1 MSYKTKQAIN
11 NNLRDLSNIYDIRLA
26 VIFYVWL
33 ITLLNLVLLEFTP

>member
-11 NNLRDLSNIYDIRLA
+11 NNLRDLGNIYDIRLA